1 MYEPLRCPSL
11 GLAFLWPAFVA
22 ASASEIAALAAKRFA
37 DLAVGD
43 ETPPA
48 REPRWFTPHRIAL
61 SLKTVTL
68 RDFSTDATAPPA
80 LVCAP
85 FALHGA
91 CICDLAKDHS
101 LVATLRQAGLKR
113 LFVTDWRSATA
124 DMHARGIDDYLAD
137 LNVLVDD
144 IGAPVDLIGLCQG
157 GWMALLY
164 AARFPQKVRKL
175 VLAAAPIDVKAAPSA
190 LSAMAE
196 ANPLVLFQELVRLG
210 DGLVPGGK
218 VLKFWGP
225 ESIEQADIRGIL
237 ESDEQVGSP
246 AFADLEAAFR
256 EWHAWTVD
264 LPGAFFLETVKKLYH
279 DNEIARGAF
288 EALGRR
294 IDLAAIEVPVFLLA
308 ARDDELV
315 APAQLFAVEHLVGT
329 PSSSINK
336 TLIACRHIGVFVG
349 RAALQDTWPGI
360 VRWLDAPALPYA
372 GGSDLRQSA

>member
-11 GLAFLWPAFVA
+11 GLAFLWPALAA
-22 ASASEIAALAAKRFA
+22 ASASEIAALAAKQFVN
-37 DLAVGD
+37 LAVGE
-43 ETPPA
+43 ETPA

-61 SLKTVTL
+61 SLKTVKL
-68 RDFSTDATAPPA
+68 RDFSTDTTAPAA

-91 CICDLAKDHS
+91 AICDLAKDHS
-101 LVATLRQAGLKR
+101 LVAALRQAGLKR
-113 LFVTDWRSATA
+113 LFVTDWCSATA
-124 DMHARGIDDYLAD
+124 DMQGRGIDDYLAD

-157 GWMALLY
+157 GWMAVLY

-190 LSAMAE
+190 LSALVE
-196 ANPLVLFQELVRLG
+196 TNPLVLFQELVRLG
-210 DGLVPGGK
+210 DGVVPGAK

-246 AFADLEAAFR
+246 AFAALEAAFR

-279 DNEIARGAF
+279 DNEIAGGTF

-294 IDLAAIEVPVFLLA
+294 IDLAAIEVPIFLLA

-315 APAQLFAVEHLVGT
+315 APAQLFALEHLVGT
-329 PSSSINK
+329 PASSIRK
-336 TLIACRHIGVFVG
+336 MIITCRHIGVFVG
-349 RAALQDTWPGI
+349 KAALQDTWPGI
-360 VRWLDAPALPYA
+360 ARWLGASALPYA
-372 GGSDLRQSA
+372 EGADLRQSA